1 MSKSI
6 LNRESLAVT
15 VRHFHAKDVASVLD
29 TESATPRPWDEKTL
43 VRYSQDRHGI
53 VKVAEMPERHYV
65 VGHLCVRICERTPL
79 SSLAYSSNLRIDKV
93 AVKPG
98 FRQQGVGQ
106 RLLREAVDIGKRI
119 KLPVAFPI
127 RETDLPSQ
135 LWLRARGWF
144 CYRIARDYLVS
155 EQAYWFAPNEEHF

>member
-6 LNRESLAVT
+6 LNAERESLDVL

-29 TESATPRPWDEKTL
+29 TESATPKPWDEKTI

-53 VKVAEMPERHYV
+53 IKVAEMKERHYV
-65 VGHLCVRICERTPL
+65 VGHLCVRVCEHQ
-79 SSLAYSSNLRIDKV
+79 LRIDKV

-98 FRQQGVGQ
+98 FRKQGVGE
-106 RLLREAVDIGKRI
+106 RLLREALDIGKRI
-119 KLPVAFPI
+119 RLPVSFPI

-135 LWLRARGWF
+135 LWLRSRGWI
-144 CYRIARDYLVS
+144 CYRIAKDYFVT
-155 EQAYWFAPNEEHF
+155 EQAYWFAPKEK

>member
-6 LNRESLAVT
+6 LSAERESLDVL

-29 TESATPRPWDEKTL
+29 TESATSFAWDEKT
-43 VRYSQDRHGI
+43 VVQYNQDRHGI
-53 VKVAEMPERHYV
+53 IKVAEMPERHYV
-65 VGHLCVRICERTPL
+65 VGHLCVRVCERF
-79 SSLAYSSNLRIDKV
+79 LRVDKV

-135 LWLRARGWF
+135 LWLRSRGWF
-144 CYRIARDYLVS
+144 CYRTAQEYFLFDR
-155 EQAYWFAPNEEHF
+155 AYWFAPKEK